1 MVILH
6 SYVKQPNGIW
16 CSNLQEDAEK
26 EPCITMNYVYA
37 IFAYVLFICVVA
49 CCSLIPIFRQ
59 SHVYV

>member
-26 EPCITMNYVYA
+26 EPFITMIYVK
-37 IFAYVLFICVVA
+37 FRL
-49 CCSLIPIFRQ
+49 CS
-59 SHVYV
+59 VYLCGGLL